1 MALIYLTTT
10 AEESSWNP
18 YALANFN
25 RVLKS
30 SKHSVEC
37 RHLITSSPNEADIIL
52 FIGSKCIYHS
62 DIINSDIYLKPIGT
76 VYHTP
81 IARIIY
87 KRPQLLTPIPYL

>member
-37 RHLITSSPNEADIIL
+37 RHYIESIQQGHFTRFWKELIRGKLGKN
-52 FIGSKCIYHS
+52 
-62 DIINSDIYLKPIGT
+62 
-76 VYHTP
+76 
-81 IARIIY
+81 
-87 KRPQLLTPIPYL
+87 